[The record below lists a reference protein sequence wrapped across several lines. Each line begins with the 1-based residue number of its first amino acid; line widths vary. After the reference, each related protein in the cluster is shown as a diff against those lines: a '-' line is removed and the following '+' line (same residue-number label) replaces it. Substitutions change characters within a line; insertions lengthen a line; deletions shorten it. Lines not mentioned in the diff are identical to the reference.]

1 MSKIKTNPTLT
12 VDNATVTY
20 NNGHT
25 AIFDASFS
33 ITGGTICA

>member
-1 MSKIKTNPTLT
+1 MSDQFSKPQLV

-25 AIFDASFS
+25 AIFDASF
-33 ITGGTICA
+33 